1 MSRSLK
7 KGPFIDAKLWEKI
20 QKVLH
25 GQSASAKATGESASG
40 GKPKMEIKTWS
51 RDSTIFPEMVGMT
64 FLVHNGKNF
73 ITVNCSENMV
83 GHKLGEFSPTR
94 KFIRHGGRMAKDEA
108 LAAADA
114 EKRSMEAAKAPEAGA
129 KK

>member
-7 KGPFIDAKLWEKI
+7 KGPFIDPKLWEKI
-20 QKVLH
+20 QKV
-25 GQSASAKATGESASG
+25 
-40 GKPKMEIKTWS
+40 KPGSKVEIKTWS

-73 ITVNCSENMV
+73 ISVLVNENMV
-83 GHKLGEFSPTR
+83 GHKLGEFSLTR
-94 KFIRHGGRMAKDEA
+94 KFIKHGGRMAKEEA
-108 LAAADA
+108 LAAVDA
-114 EKRSMEAAKAPEAGA
+114 EKRAQEAAKAEPAA

>member
-7 KGPFIDAKLWEKI
+7 KGPFIDPKLWEKV
-20 QKVLH
+20 KN
-25 GQSASAKATGESASG
+25 AKPGMRT
-40 GKPKMEIKTWS
+40 EIKTWS

-73 ITVNCSENMV
+73 ISVSCSENMV
-83 GHKLGEFSPTR
+83 GHKLGEFAPSR
-94 KFIRHGGRMAKDEA
+94 KFIRHGGRMAKEEA
-108 LAAADA
+108 QAAAA
-114 EKRSMEAAKAPEAGA
+114 SEKAPAAAEDA

>member
-20 QKVLH
+20 QKVRP
-25 GQSASAKATGESASG
+25 GQKV
-40 GKPKMEIKTWS
+40 EIKTWS

-73 ITVNCSENMV
+73 ITVKPGENMV
-83 GHKLGEFSPTR
+83 GHKLGEFAPTR
-94 KFIRHGGRMAKDEA
+94 KFIRHGGRMAKEQE
-108 LAAADA
+108 AAAVESDKA
-114 EKRSMEAAKAPEAGA
+114 KMAAAKEPAKPA